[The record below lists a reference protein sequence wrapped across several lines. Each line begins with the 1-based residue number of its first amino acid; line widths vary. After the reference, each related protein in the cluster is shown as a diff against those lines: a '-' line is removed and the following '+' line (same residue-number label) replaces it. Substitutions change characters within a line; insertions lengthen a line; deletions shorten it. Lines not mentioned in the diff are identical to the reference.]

1 MNIFLLKLIL
11 APIII
16 GSASLA
22 GRRWGTAVS
31 GWLVGL
37 PLTSGPVVFFVAISY
52 DTTFA
57 LNSSLGV
64 LSGGI
69 SLVLYTLVYA
79 WLASYF
85 RWPLTIACSLFAFS
99 VSTAILQNFTF
110 PLVPIFLVVC
120 VLIAIAL
127 WLIPG
132 DVIVEENEARL
143 GRWDIPGRMLIG
155 TSFILLLTGIAPFI
169 GPRLTGL
176 LSTIPLY
183 ISILTVFA
191 HHQQGSVAAV
201 HVLRGLLYGMF
212 AFAGFYLVL
221 GFLIEEASLA
231 VSFGLATL
239 ASLGVQGLTLLVLK
253 RPYKSA

>member
-1 MNIFLLKLIL
+1 
-11 APIII
+11 
-16 GSASLA
+16 
-22 GRRWGTAVS
+22 
-31 GWLVGL
+31 
-37 PLTSGPVVFFVAISY
+37 
-52 DTTFA
+52 
-57 LNSSLGV
+57 
-64 LSGGI
+64 
-69 SLVLYTLVYA
+69 
-79 WLASYF
+79 
-85 RWPLTIACSLFAFS
+85 
-99 VSTAILQNFTF
+99 
-110 PLVPIFLVVC
+110 VVC
-120 VLIAIAL
+120 ALIAIGL
-127 WLIPG
+127 RLIPG
-132 DVIVEENEARL
+132 DVLVEESEARL

-191 HHQQGSVAAV
+191 HHQQGSSASV

-253 RPYKSA
+253 PPCKSA